1 MKVTGGGG
9 ATCEGEAWLRL
20 TEAKSRCPL
29 MTSLTDLPPQSRDC
43 WSGPELAAAS
53 SHHSVTVSSSG
64 WVLREQVRP
73 VLGPS
78 GLK

>member
-9 ATCEGEAWLRL
+9 ATGEGEAEERL
-20 TEAKSRCPL
+20 TEAKSLWPL
-29 MTSLTDLPPQSRDC
+29 MTSLTDLPEQSRDC
-43 WSGPELAAAS
+43 WSGPELPAR
-53 SHHSVTVSSSG
+53 SHHSLTVSSSG
-64 WVLREQVRP
+64 RVLREQVRP